1 MKTYIISIVLVLITL
16 QLTAQEDVSTTVI
29 KLKDL
34 ITHAADSYPNEE
46 PQQIYLLIETNASG
60 VSSDHR
66 FFLEQGVQLLL
77 KRLQPEDKIAI
88 GTYGGSNKT
97 IVSYTEASNASHIL
111 TELQKIYTI
120 TEQDTDTA
128 KDGID
133 VAYQFAKSYFVE
145 TSENKVIM
153 MRNDQVTGNSIAAN
167 AIKEKEN
174 KHKKTR
180 AERKEAGQPYKL
192 GGAIAI
198 TALSILPEVLE
209 IIKD

>member
-1 MKTYIISIVLVLITL
+1 MKTYIISIIFVLMTI
-16 QLTAQEDVSTTVI
+16 QLTAQEDVSITVI

-60 VSSDHR
+60 VSSDYR
-66 FFLEQGVQLLL
+66 FFLEQGMQLLL
-77 KRLQPEDKIAI
+77 KRLQPKDKIAI
-88 GTYGGSNKT
+88 GTYGGNTRT

-120 TEQDTDTA
+120 SDHDTG

-133 VAYQFAKSYFVE
+133 MAYQFAKHYYVDA
-145 TSENKVIM
+145 SENKVII
-153 MRNDQVTGNSIAAN
+153 MRNDQVTGNTIAVN
-167 AIKEKEN
+167 GKEEEKIN
-174 KHKKTR
+174 TKKTS
-180 AERKEAGQPYKL
+180 EELKEAGRPFKL

-209 IIKD
+209 IIKDEK